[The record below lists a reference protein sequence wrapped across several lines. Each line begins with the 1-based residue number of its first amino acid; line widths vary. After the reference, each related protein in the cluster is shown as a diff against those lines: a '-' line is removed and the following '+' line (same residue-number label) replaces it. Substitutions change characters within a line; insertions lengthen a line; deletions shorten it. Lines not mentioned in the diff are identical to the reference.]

1 MNLNPYYSSLIL
13 HPSSLREMV
22 ERSQKEVWRLTPW
35 LMIALL
41 LGNFLLMAYD
51 AKTASQ
57 ERVIRVWTQA
67 MANFVQS
74 PVTTITSSV
83 TGFFQSFVNLR
94 SAQTENDKLKEEIQ
108 KLQVEVQQKE
118 ELTKE
123 NESLKALLQLKSESK
138 YSLVSAQIIG
148 RDPSLWFDSAIINR
162 GSLDGV
168 KLNMPIVNNGG
179 LIGRVVSVSPITAQI
194 NLVTKEKSGLGGVIG
209 ELGASN
215 ALGVVSGNGKREL
228 LEMGYI
234 PGTIEVKVGEMVYTT
249 GQDGIYP
256 SGLKIG
262 EVVEVHPGSATVTQQ
277 IFIKPSAKLYAMEE
291 VAVLLYEP
299 PAKPEYEKTLP
310 NAAKD
315 TRDTRR
321 PTR

>member
-1 MNLNPYYSSLIL
+1 
-13 HPSSLREMV
+13 MV
-22 ERSQKEVWRLTPW
+22 ERSQKEVWKLTPW
-35 LMIALL
+35 LMIVLL

-67 MANFVQS
+67 VANFVQS

-83 TGFFQSFVNLR
+83 TGYFQSISNLR
-94 SAQTENDKLKEEIQ
+94 SAQTENDQLKQRVQELE
-108 KLQVEVQQKE
+108 VEVQKSGD
-118 ELTKE
+118 LTRE
-123 NESLKALLQLKSESK
+123 NERLKAILELKNESK
-138 YSLVSAQIIG
+138 YKILPAQIIG

-179 LIGRVVSVSPITAQI
+179 LIGRVIAVSPITAQI
-194 NLVTKEKSGLGGVIG
+194 NLVTKDKSGLGGVIG
-209 ELGASN
+209 ELGTSN

-234 PGTIEVKVGEMVYTT
+234 PGSIEVQVGEMVYTT

-256 SGLKIG
+256 AGLKIG
-262 EVVEVHPGSATVTQQ
+262 EVAEVKPGSATVTQQ
-277 IFIKPSAKLYAMEE
+277 IFIKPSAKLFAMEE

-299 PAKPEYEKTLP
+299 PQKPEYEKTVP
-310 NAAKD
+310 NAVTDSKKK
-315 TRDTRR
+315 R
-321 PTR
+321 

>member
-1 MNLNPYYSSLIL
+1 
-13 HPSSLREMV
+13 MV

-51 AKTASQ
+51 AKTTSQ

-67 MANFVQS
+67 IANFVQS

-94 SAQTENDKLKEEIQ
+94 SAQSENDKLKQQVQE
-108 KLQVEVQQKE
+108 LQVQVQQKE
-118 ELTKE
+118 ELSKE

-138 YSLVSAQIIG
+138 YNVLPAQIIG

-179 LIGRVVSVSPITAQI
+179 LIGRVIAVSPITAQI

-209 ELGASN
+209 ELGNSN

-234 PGTIEVKVGEMVYTT
+234 PGTIEVKAGEMVYTT

-256 SGLKIG
+256 AGLKIG
-262 EVVEVHPGSATVTQQ
+262 EVAEVHPGSATVTQQ
-277 IFIKPSAKLYAMEE
+277 IFIKPSAKLYSMEE

-299 PAKPEYEKTLP
+299 PTKPEYEKTLP
-310 NAAKD
+310 NAVKD
-315 TRDTRR
+315 TKDSKKSAR
-321 PTR
+321 

>member
-1 MNLNPYYSSLIL
+1 
-13 HPSSLREMV
+13 MV

-41 LGNFLLMAYD
+41 LGNFVLMAYD
-51 AKTASQ
+51 AKTTSQ

-67 MANFVQS
+67 VANFVQS
-74 PVTTITSSV
+74 PVTSVTSSV
-83 TGFFQSFVNLR
+83 TNYFQSISNLR
-94 SAQTENDKLKEEIQ
+94 TAQSENDVLKQRVQELE
-108 KLQVEVQQKE
+108 VEVQKKE

-123 NESLKALLQLKSESK
+123 NERLKTLLELKTESK
-138 YSLVSAQIIG
+138 YKILPAQIIG

-179 LIGRVVSVSPITAQI
+179 LIGRVIAVSPITAQI
-194 NLVTKEKSGLGGVIG
+194 NLVTKDKSGLGGVIG
-209 ELGASN
+209 ELATSN
-215 ALGVVSGNGKREL
+215 AIGVVSGTGKKEL

-234 PGTIEVKVGEMVYTT
+234 PGTIEVQVGEMVYTS

-256 SGLKIG
+256 AGLKLG
-262 EVVEVHPGSATVTQQ
+262 EVAEVRPGSATVPQQ
-277 IFIKPSAKLYAMEE
+277 IFIRPSAKLYSMQE

-299 PAKPEYEKTLP
+299 PSKPEYEKTLP
-310 NAAKD
+310 NAVKD
-315 TRDTRR
+315 DKKKK
-321 PTR
+321 

>member
-1 MNLNPYYSSLIL
+1 
-13 HPSSLREMV
+13 MV

-41 LGNFLLMAYD
+41 LGNFVLMAYD

-67 MANFVQS
+67 VANFVQS
-74 PVTTITSSV
+74 PVTSV
-83 TGFFQSFVNLR
+83 TSAVTGYFQSIVNLR
-94 SAQTENDKLKEEIQ
+94 TAQTENDALKQRVQELE
-108 KLQVEVQQKE
+108 VEVQQKE
-118 ELTKE
+118 ELFKE
-123 NESLKALLQLKSESK
+123 NESLKALLELKNETK
-138 YSLVSAQIIG
+138 YKILPAQIIG

-179 LIGRVVSVSPITAQI
+179 LIGRVIAVSPITAQI
-194 NLVTKEKSGLGGVIG
+194 NLVTKDKSGLGGVIG
-209 ELGASN
+209 ELGTSN
-215 ALGVVSGNGKREL
+215 ALGVVSGSGKREL

-234 PGTIEVKVGEMVYTT
+234 PGTIEVQVGEMVYTT

-256 SGLKIG
+256 AGLKIG
-262 EVVEVHPGSATVTQQ
+262 EVAEVRPGSATVTQQ
-277 IFIKPSAKLYAMEE
+277 IFIKPSAKLYSMEE

-299 PAKPEYEKTLP
+299 PARPEFEKTLP
-310 NAAKD
+310 NAVKD
-315 TRDTRR
+315 DKKPKR
-321 PTR
+321 

>member
-1 MNLNPYYSSLIL
+1 
-13 HPSSLREMV
+13 MV

-41 LGNFLLMAYD
+41 LGNFVLMAYD

-67 MANFVQS
+67 IANFVQS
-74 PVTTITSSV
+74 PVTSITSGV

-94 SAQTENDKLKEEIQ
+94 SAQSENDALKQ
-108 KLQVEVQQKE
+108 KVQELEVQVQQKE
-118 ELTKE
+118 ELAKE
-123 NESLKALLQLKSESK
+123 NESLKSLLQLKTESTYK
-138 YSLVSAQIIG
+138 VLPAQIIG

-209 ELGASN
+209 ELGTSN

-234 PGTIEVKVGEMVYTT
+234 PGTIEVQVGEMVYTT

-256 SGLKIG
+256 AGLKIG
-262 EVVEVHPGSATVTQQ
+262 EVAEVKPGSATVTQQ
-277 IFIKPSAKLYAMEE
+277 IFIKPSAKLYSMEE

-299 PAKPEYEKTLP
+299 PPKPEYEKTLP

-315 TRDTRR
+315 DKKKK
-321 PTR
+321 

>member
-1 MNLNPYYSSLIL
+1 
-13 HPSSLREMV
+13 MV

-41 LGNFLLMAYD
+41 LGNFVLMAYD
-51 AKTASQ
+51 AKTTSQ

-67 MANFVQS
+67 IANFVQS
-74 PVTTITSSV
+74 PVTTVTSSV
-83 TGFFQSFVNLR
+83 TGYFQSIVNLR
-94 SAQTENDKLKEEIQ
+94 SAQTENYELNQRVQ
-108 KLQVEVQQKE
+108 KLEIEVQQKE
-118 ELTKE
+118 ELAKE
-123 NESLKALLQLKSESK
+123 NESLKALLQLKNESK
-138 YSLVSAQIIG
+138 YDVLSAQIIG

-179 LIGRVVSVSPITAQI
+179 LIGRVVAVSPITAQI
-194 NLVTKEKSGLGGVIG
+194 NLITKEKSGLGGVIG
-209 ELGASN
+209 ELGTSN

-234 PGTIEVKVGEMVYTT
+234 PGTIEVQVGEMVYTT

-256 SGLKIG
+256 AGLKIG
-262 EVVEVHPGSATVTQQ
+262 EVVEVKPGSATVTQQ
-277 IFIKPSAKLYAMEE
+277 IFVKPNAKLYTMEE

-299 PAKPEYEKTLP
+299 PPKPEYEKTLP
-310 NAAKD
+310 NAPKD
-315 TRDTRR
+315 DKKKK
-321 PTR
+321 

>member
-1 MNLNPYYSSLIL
+1 
-13 HPSSLREMV
+13 MV

-41 LGNFLLMAYD
+41 LGNFVLMAYD

-67 MANFVQS
+67 LANFVQS
-74 PVTTITSSV
+74 PVTTVTSSV
-83 TGFFQSFVNLR
+83 TGYFQSIVNLR
-94 SAQTENDKLKEEIQ
+94 SAQTENDELKQRVQ
-108 KLQVEVQQKE
+108 KLEIEVQQKE
-118 ELTKE
+118 ELAKE
-123 NESLKALLQLKSESK
+123 NESLKALLQLKTESQYK
-138 YSLVSAQIIG
+138 VLGAQIIG

-179 LIGRVVSVSPITAQI
+179 LIGRVIAVSPITAQI
-194 NLVTKEKSGLGGVIG
+194 NLITKDKSALGGVIG
-209 ELGASN
+209 ELGTSN
-215 ALGVVSGNGKREL
+215 ALGVVSANGKREL

-234 PGTIEVKVGEMVYTT
+234 PGTIEVQVGEMVYTT
-249 GQDGIYP
+249 AQDGIYP
-256 SGLKIG
+256 AGLKIG
-262 EVVEVHPGSATVTQQ
+262 EVVEVRPGSATVPQQ

-299 PAKPEYEKTLP
+299 PAKPEFEKTLP
-310 NAAKD
+310 NAIKD
-315 TRDTRR
+315 DKKPKR
-321 PTR
+321 

>member
-1 MNLNPYYSSLIL
+1 
-13 HPSSLREMV
+13 MV

-41 LGNFLLMAYD
+41 LGNFVLMAYD
-51 AKTASQ
+51 AKTTSQ

-67 MANFVQS
+67 VANFVQS
-74 PVTTITSSV
+74 PVTTVTSSV
-83 TGFFQSFVNLR
+83 TNYFQSISSLR
-94 SAQTENDKLKEEIQ
+94 SAQTENDALKQRVQELE
-108 KLQVEVQQKE
+108 VEVQQKK
-118 ELTKE
+118 ELAKE
-123 NESLKALLQLKSESK
+123 NESLKALLELKNEAK
-138 YSLVSAQIIG
+138 YKILPAQIIG

-179 LIGRVVSVSPITAQI
+179 LIGRVIAVSPITAQI

-209 ELGASN
+209 ELGTSN
-215 ALGVVSGNGKREL
+215 ALGVVSGNGKKEL

-234 PGTIEVKVGEMVYTT
+234 PGTIEVQVGEMVYTT

-256 SGLKIG
+256 AGLKIG
-262 EVVEVHPGSATVTQQ
+262 EVAEVRPGSATVTQQ
-277 IFIKPSAKLYAMEE
+277 IFIKPSAKLYSMEE

-299 PAKPEYEKTLP
+299 PVKPEFEKTLP
-310 NAAKD
+310 NAGKD
-315 TRDTRR
+315 EKKKSK
-321 PTR
+321 P

>member
-1 MNLNPYYSSLIL
+1 
-13 HPSSLREMV
+13 
-22 ERSQKEVWRLTPW
+22 
-35 LMIALL
+35 MIALL
-41 LGNFLLMAYD
+41 LGNFVLMAYD

-67 MANFVQS
+67 IANFVQS
-74 PVTTITSSV
+74 PVTTVSSTV

-94 SAQTENDKLKEEIQ
+94 SAQTENDQLKQRVQELEVQ
-108 KLQVEVQQKE
+108 VQQKE
-118 ELTKE
+118 ELSKE
-123 NESLKALLQLKSESK
+123 NENLKALLQLKNESNYK
-138 YSLVSAQIIG
+138 VLPAQIIG

-209 ELGASN
+209 ALGTSS

-234 PGTIEVKVGEMVYTT
+234 PGTIEVQPGEMVYTT

-262 EVVEVHPGSATVTQQ
+262 EVVEVKPGSATVTQQ
-277 IFIKPSAKLYAMEE
+277 ILIKPSAKLYAMEE

-299 PAKPEYEKTLP
+299 PPKPEYEKTLP

-315 TRDTRR
+315 EKKKK
-321 PTR
+321 

>member
-1 MNLNPYYSSLIL
+1 
-13 HPSSLREMV
+13 MV
-22 ERSQKEVWRLTPW
+22 ERSQKEVWKLTPW

-41 LGNFLLMAYD
+41 LGNFVLMAYD

-67 MANFVQS
+67 VANFVQS
-74 PVTTITSSV
+74 PVTTVTSSV
-83 TGFFQSFVNLR
+83 TNYFKSISSLR
-94 SAQTENDKLKEEIQ
+94 SAQTENDALKQRVQELE
-108 KLQVEVQQKE
+108 VEVQKKE
-118 ELTKE
+118 ELAKE
-123 NESLKALLQLKSESK
+123 NANLKALLELKNE
-138 YSLVSAQIIG
+138 VSYKILPAQIIG

-179 LIGRVVSVSPITAQI
+179 LIGRVVAVSPITAQI
-194 NLVTKEKSGLGGVIG
+194 NLVTKDRSSIGGVIG
-209 ELGASN
+209 ALGSSN
-215 ALGVVSGNGKREL
+215 ALGVVTGNGKKEM

-234 PGTIEVKVGEMVYTT
+234 PGTIEVQIGESVYST

-262 EVVEVHPGSATVTQQ
+262 EVAEVRPGSATVPQQ
-277 IFIKPSAKLYAMEE
+277 IFIRPTARLFAMEE

-299 PAKPEYEKTLP
+299 PQKPEFEKTIP
-310 NAAKD
+310 NAVKEEKKKK
-315 TRDTRR
+315 
-321 PTR
+321 